1 MSDAQG
7 NVENA
12 AGIEST
18 RRRQTEAPSLSG
30 IWALTMVLALI
41 YVMAGV
47 PKVGAFDFI
56 AARFEEV
63 WGYPEWFRTLIG
75 GLEFIGGIFLIIP
88 ATAFY
93 AASMLGI
100 IMLGA
105 IYTHLALGNPLFT
118 PIPAI
123 CFILLMVVAYV
134 RRPDYLRDGEGA

>member
-1 MSDAQG
+1 MSGAES

-12 AGIEST
+12 AGIEAA
-18 RRRQTEAPSLSG
+18 RRRQSEAPSFSG
-30 IWALTMVLALI
+30 IWALTIILALI
-41 YVMAGV
+41 YIMSGV

-93 AASMLGI
+93 AASMLGV

-123 CFILLMVVAYV
+123 CLILLMIVAYT
-134 RRPDYLRDGEGA
+134 RRPDYLRDGNQ